1 MIRTHELIDVLAAEL
16 KPVRR
21 LRSPVV
27 RAGCWSFMA
36 GMVVVLLGVSQGVR
50 ADLTQRVQ
58 DTSFTLALGGAAAT
72 AIFAAASAFALAVPG
87 RSRLWALLPLPPL
100 LLWITAIGRQC
111 LTRWVGYDDGTMMMG
126 DTARCF
132 ATVVLT
138 SLPLWLLMLLMLRR
152 SGAVRRLLPTLAG
165 SLAVAATAGVA
176 MDLLH
181 RLDASAMILL
191 WNFGTGAVI
200 VFFATLFGQ
209 ATPAPSSSVPR

>member
-1 MIRTHELIDVLAAEL
+1 MIRTPELIDLLAGEL

-21 LRSPVV
+21 LRPPIF
-27 RAGCWSFMA
+27 RAILWAFVA
-36 GMVVVLLGVSQGVR
+36 GVVVLLLAVSQGMR
-50 ADLTQRVQ
+50 GDLAQRLP
-58 DTSFTLALGGAAAT
+58 DGSFALALGGAAAT
-72 AIFAAASAFALAVPG
+72 ALCAAAAAFALAVPG

-100 LLWITAIGRQC
+100 LLWIAAIGRQC
-111 LTRWVGYDDGTMMMG
+111 LTHWVRYDSGTMMMG

-132 ATVVLT
+132 ATVILT

-152 SGAVRRLLPTLAG
+152 SGAVRRVLPTLAG

-200 VFFATLFGQ
+200 VLFATLFGR
-209 ATPAPSSSVPR
+209 AIPVPS

>member
-1 MIRTHELIDVLAAEL
+1 MIRTPELIDVLAAEL

-21 LRSPVV
+21 LRSPVF
-27 RAGCWSFMA
+27 RAACWAFVA
-36 GMVVVLLGVSQGVR
+36 GVVVVLLAVSQGVR
-50 ADLTQRVQ
+50 ADLAQRLK
-58 DTSFTLALGGAAAT
+58 DASFVLAFGGAAVT
-72 AIFAAASAFALAVPG
+72 AICAAASAFALAVPG

-100 LLWITAIGRQC
+100 LLWIAAIGRQC
-111 LTRWVGYDDGTMMMG
+111 LTSWVVYDDGTMMMG

-152 SGAVRRLLPTLAG
+152 SGAVRRFLPTLAG
-165 SLAVAATAGVA
+165 GLAVAATAGVA

-200 VFFATLFGQ
+200 VLLATLFGR
-209 ATPAPSSSVPR
+209 TMPTPSSSLPR